1 MNSIARKLQIPN
13 SGLVSLIG
21 SIVALCVFGW
31 VAVEYGYNRIYVPE
45 GYSLQLRYK
54 GPPLPFLPGGR
65 PAAKSGKF
73 AAIDSDNAEG
83 WPKELGILE
92 QLRGPGRHFY
102 CPLWWERN
110 LVSDIVVMPGTVA
123 VGISKM
129 GDKLPEGQFLVDG
142 ELGKTN
148 HKGIIRKAF
157 APGRYRVNPYA
168 YVLEPSNSESLKFG
182 SQSRKSGWVEIPTG
196 YVGVVTNLAANE
208 TIGAKS
214 GIQENVL
221 PPGIYPINPKEQ
233 HVDIVE
239 IGFREKSITAELS
252 RDVNGDLM
260 LDEAGEP
267 LIADEDSGITF
278 PSNDGFRIQ
287 MDFTAVWGI
296 MPNQAANVIR
306 KFGNVEAVEQK
317 VVSPQIESIC
327 RNMGSTLKA
336 VELLE
341 GESRAKFQEDTRLA
355 FESVLKDKDVTLQ
368 VGLVRH
374 IYIPQEVRVPIQD
387 SYISKELKLTREQ
400 EQLTTKTEAD
410 LGEAEEKVKLE
421 SERVIVETE
430 KMVAEA
436 LAEGEKTAEET
447 RAEAT
452 KLVAAIDKQTAELE
466 AQATVL
472 LGEANSGA
480 KKLLEEA
487 KAEKFKLAVEAFG
500 SGKSYNEWVFATN
513 LPEDIQ
519 LNLLYAGEGTFWTD
533 LKGFTEAM
541 LGRQAVEGGKPTPRG
556 R

>member
-1 MNSIARKLQIPN
+1 MKKFQIPN

-21 SIVALCVFGW
+21 SIIAILLFGW
-31 VAVEYGYNRIYVPE
+31 TALEYGYNRIYVPE

-65 PAAKSGKF
+65 PASKKGEFASVDAKNPE
-73 AAIDSDNAEG
+73 A

-92 QLRGPGRHFY
+92 QLRGPGRYFY

-110 LVSDIVVMPGTVA
+110 LVPDVTVEPGTVA
-123 VGISKM
+123 IGISKM
-129 GDKLPEGQFLVDG
+129 GDRLSEGQFLVDG
-142 ELGKTN
+142 QLGKTKY
-148 HKGIIRKAF
+148 KGILRKAF

-168 YVLEPSNSESLKFG
+168 YVLEISDSPALKFG
-182 SQSRKSGWVEIPTG
+182 TQSRKSGWVEIPTG
-196 YVGVVTNLAANE
+196 YVGVVTNLAGNE
-208 TIGAKS
+208 KTGAKA

-239 IGFREKSITAELS
+239 IGFREKSITADLR
-252 RDVNGDLM
+252 RDPQGDLM

-267 LIADEDSGITF
+267 LIADEESGITF

-287 MDFTAVWGI
+287 MDFTAIWGI
-296 MPNQAANVIR
+296 MPDQAANVIR

-421 SERVIVETE
+421 SERVVVETE
-430 KMVAEA
+430 KMVAQA
-436 LAEGEKTAEET
+436 VAEGAKTAEET
-447 RAEAT
+447 KAEAT
-452 KLVAAIDKQTAELE
+452 KLVAVIDKETALLE

-487 KAEKFKLAVEAFG
+487 KAQKFKLAVEAFG

-513 LPEDIQ
+513 LPDDIQ

-533 LKGFTEAM
+533 LKSFTDAM
-541 LGRQAVEGGKPTPRG
+541 LGKKAISGERPTPRS

>member
-1 MNSIARKLQIPN
+1 
-13 SGLVSLIG
+13 
-21 SIVALCVFGW
+21 
-31 VAVEYGYNRIYVPE
+31 
-45 GYSLQLRYK
+45 
-54 GPPLPFLPGGR
+54 
-65 PAAKSGKF
+65 
-73 AAIDSDNAEG
+73 
-83 WPKELGILE
+83 
-92 QLRGPGRHFY
+92 
-102 CPLWWERN
+102 
-110 LVSDIVVMPGTVA
+110 
-123 VGISKM
+123 
-129 GDKLPEGQFLVDG
+129 
-142 ELGKTN
+142 
-148 HKGIIRKAF
+148 
-157 APGRYRVNPYA
+157 
-168 YVLEPSNSESLKFG
+168 
-182 SQSRKSGWVEIPTG
+182 
-196 YVGVVTNLAANE
+196 
-208 TIGAKS
+208 
-214 GIQENVL
+214 
-221 PPGIYPINPKEQ
+221 
-233 HVDIVE
+233 
-239 IGFREKSITAELS
+239 
-252 RDVNGDLM
+252 M